1 MVFQER
7 QNCFPAP
14 LTRLTKQIIL
24 QLLQNFPIF
33 VGRDFLPISPQPH
46 IKPVRGGIQEHDT
59 ERFSASAWQLT
70 FNQRVCPLFRRN
82 LAEPYDRCRH
92 YQLAYRFL
100 AQQCEASRQGKLK
113 KAPSSSYGA
122 QGYGVP
128 ESLEADWA
136 FSEPGT
142 DLPYYPLPPRTCTF
156 PKSTPPLTGQ
166 N

>member
-100 AQQCEASRQGKLK
+100 AQQCEASRQGQLK
-113 KAPSSSYGA
+113 KAPSSSYGV
-122 QGYGVP
+122 QGY
-128 ESLEADWA
+128 A
-136 FSEPGT
+136 FQ
-142 DLPYYPLPPRTCTF
+142 
-156 PKSTPPLTGQ
+156 KAWKLTGRFPSRARDWHSTLSALAHARSLNLQ
-166 N
+166 PL